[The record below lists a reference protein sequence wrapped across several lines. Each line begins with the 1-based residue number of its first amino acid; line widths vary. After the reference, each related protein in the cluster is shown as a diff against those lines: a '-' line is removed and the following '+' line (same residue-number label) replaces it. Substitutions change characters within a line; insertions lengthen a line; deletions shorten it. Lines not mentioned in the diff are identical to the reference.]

1 MKFLELFA
9 GSRSFSKVAD
19 KFGYE
24 TYTTDIEP
32 FEKIDQACD
41 MFEFDIDQM
50 LDEFGKPDIIWASP
64 PCTTFSVAS
73 ISTHWTGGHRAYIP
87 KTRQAE
93 IGMNLVAEAIWI
105 IKTLNPKYFYIENPR
120 GLLRKL
126 DIITKESFIR
136 NTIWYCQY
144 GDTRAKPTDI
154 WTNDYNWK
162 PKPVCKNGNPDCHH
176 ERAPRG
182 SRTGTQG
189 LANNYERSK
198 VPEELCQE
206 IIKGIKYDSSKQ
218 DKGKHLR
225 KRSQGC
231 I

>member
-32 FEKIDQACD
+32 FEKINQVCD
-41 MFEFDIDQM
+41 IFEFNMDKM
-50 LDEFGKPDIIWASP
+50 LDEFGSPDVIWASP

-87 KTRQAE
+87 KTRKAE
-93 IGMNLVAEAIWI
+93 IGMSLVAEAIWI

-162 PKPVCKNGNPDCHH
+162 PKPVCKNGNPDCNH

-206 IIKGIKYDSSKQ
+206 IIKGIKYDASKQ
-218 DKGKHLR
+218 SKG
-225 KRSQGC
+225 
-231 I
+231 